1 MQNNLHSAVC
11 TCRVTYN
18 IYVVP
23 FYNCL
28 QISFQKRLET
38 VLAEKPEET
47 QQQNGAPGAS
57 FNRDTYLREVEQ
69 FDDVEIVVA
78 GTNNSVRIDRKNER
92 AEKLFL
98 HYIQRWAKDYLR
110 RRLDWVVE
118 DMYGRRYYLFLYT
131 MTFHAPKCKATIFL
145 SVTMLPTQIL
155 VI

>member
-1 MQNNLHSAVC
+1 MQNNLHSLPSNVHDYTPC
-11 TCRVTYN
+11 H
-18 IYVVP
+18 
-23 FYNCL
+23 FYNSL
-28 QISFQKRLET
+28 QISLQKRLET

-57 FNRDTYLREVEQ
+57 FDRDTYLREVEQ

-118 DMYGRRYYLFLYT
+118 DMYGRRY
-131 MTFHAPKCKATIFL
+131 
-145 SVTMLPTQIL
+145 
-155 VI
+155 VIYQNNT

>member
-1 MQNNLHSAVC
+1 M
-11 TCRVTYN
+11 
-18 IYVVP
+18 
-23 FYNCL
+23 
-28 QISFQKRLET
+28 
-38 VLAEKPEET
+38 AEKPEET

-57 FNRDTYLREVEQ
+57 FDRDTYLREVEQ

-118 DMYGRRYYLFLYT
+118 DMYGRRY
-131 MTFHAPKCKATIFL
+131 
-145 SVTMLPTQIL
+145 
-155 VI
+155 VIYQSNT